1 LELNVEITKIITNK
15 SWRRKK
21 WNILIRFLYNNLTF
35 VSFLN
40 QIQMKYIKNKNY
52 ALVEGEKSKIK
63 LIIHLK
69 KKWYV
74 SN

>member
-1 LELNVEITKIITNK
+1 MELNVEITKIITNK